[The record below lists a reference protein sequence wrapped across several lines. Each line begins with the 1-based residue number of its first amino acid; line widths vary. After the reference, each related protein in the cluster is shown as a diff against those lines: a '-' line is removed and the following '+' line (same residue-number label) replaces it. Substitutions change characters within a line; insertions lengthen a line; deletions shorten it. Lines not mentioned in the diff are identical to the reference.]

1 MTVLLDVREEQAVR
15 PERTGPAIHHL
26 VLYGDFNCPWSY
38 LASQRATLL
47 EDCGVTVDWRAVE
60 HAPWIPRRFSDSS
73 VRFQQLREEL
83 ADVESHLLPDEQ
95 LPHALSG
102 FLPHTKA
109 AVSGYAEAYGA
120 GVADA
125 VRQLLFEAF
134 WLHGADLGDARL
146 VRTLLV
152 DAIRSGATASGALH
166 DWGYAVDVTGGPVT
180 TTAWRLIRDWRR
192 AWAGEGQGTVPVLY
206 VDGGGPST
214 ASPRWTGSVR
224 SCCAA
229 ARTSP
234 ADRPHAGRRPAA
246 PTRRRCPGSPS
257 TATGGCAPTRPR
269 TRRRRSRTPAEAR
282 PPAGTTVRP
291 SD

>member
-1 MTVLLDVREEQAVR
+1 MTVLLDVREKQAVR
-15 PERTGPAIHHL
+15 PERTGPAIRHL

-73 VRFQQLREEL
+73 VRFQELREEL
-83 ADVESHLLPDEQ
+83 AAVEEHLLPDEQ

-152 DAIRSGATASGALH
+152 DAIRSGTTASGALH

-192 AWAGEGQGTVPVLY
+192 AWAEEGQGTVPVLY
-206 VDGGGPST
+206 VDGGGPLHGVAAVDRLGEELLRCGADLSRGP
-214 ASPRWTGSVR
+214 AARR
-224 SCCAA
+224 AA
-229 ARTSP
+229 ARRTDPTPLSWVTQHGNRWLRAYQATHEAP
-234 ADRPHAGRRPAA
+234 AFPHAG
-246 PTRRRCPGSPS
+246 
-257 TATGGCAPTRPR
+257 
-269 TRRRRSRTPAEAR
+269 
-282 PPAGTTVRP
+282 
-291 SD
+291 